1 MAATEL
7 KAQSD
12 ASRPALTPAPW
23 RRPWSWPAGF
33 ALGALILFGIYLRQ
47 ADNFPVQSD
56 GASNAL
62 QAWDMLHGNWLL
74 HGWTLTDLSFYTLDL
89 PLYGLVEAVHGL
101 NAGSAHIAAALTYTL
116 VVVCAAVLAK
126 GRAEGREALIRV
138 LMVVGMMLTPPMLSG
153 AATFLSDPD
162 HTLTQVPL
170 LLVWILLDR
179 FADRPRWPVPVLT
192 GALLAW
198 SVVAD
203 PLVIYE
209 GMLPVVVVCAL
220 RLYRHRD
227 TVPRQPRQFWYEAAL
242 ISASAV
248 AASAGALALRLI
260 GRAGGFTVTPPDTT
274 FAQVHTLY
282 THLWVTVQSVLKLYG
297 ADFSGDQGIHAAPA
311 VICLAGVALATWAAC
326 RAMRRFSA
334 MDLVTQVLVIALVVL
349 LISYT
354 VSGGPNVVGGPHEI
368 VGVLPIGAVLAAR
381 LLTAQLISGRHL
393 AAFAAL
399 LACYGLVL
407 AHDVVQPPAP
417 DADIQLAAFLTAHHL
432 DYGVATWW
440 EASGVTV
447 DSGGKVQVRPVN
459 RNEVNGHLMAIQRDS
474 VPSWYAAGQH
484 DATFLILPHFRMSC
498 VQGTHFQWTRTLDAD
513 FGPPAQT
520 YKVAGFTIDVWHEN
534 LLRHITKPVGAAC

>member
-7 KAQSD
+7 TAQSEESE
-12 ASRPALTPAPW
+12 AAVRPALW
-23 RRPWSWPAGF
+23 RRPWAWPAGF
-33 ALGALILFGIYLRQ
+33 VLGGLILFGIYLRQ
-47 ADNFPVQSD
+47 ADSFPIQSD

-62 QAWDMLHGNWLL
+62 QSWDMLHGNWLL

-89 PLYGLVEAVHGL
+89 ALYALVEAVHGL

-126 GRAEGREALIRV
+126 GRATGRDGLIRV
-138 LMVVGMMLTPPMLSG
+138 LMVAGIMLTPPMLSG

-179 FADRPRWPVPVLT
+179 FAERPRWPVPAAIGL
-192 GALLAW
+192 LLAW
-198 SVVAD
+198 SLVAD
-203 PLVIYE
+203 PLVAYE
-209 GMLPVVVVCAL
+209 GMLPIAGACAL
-220 RLYRHRD
+220 HLYRHRD
-227 TVPRQPRQFWYEAAL
+227 RVLRQPRQFWYAGAL
-242 ISASAV
+242 IAASAV
-248 AASAGALALRLI
+248 AAGAGTLALRLI
-260 GRAGGFTVTPPDTT
+260 GRAGGFVVTPPDTT
-274 FAQVHTLY
+274 FAQVHKLY
-282 THLWVTVQSVLKLYG
+282 THVWVTVQSVLKLYG
-297 ADFSGDQGIHAAPA
+297 ADFSGRQGIHAAPA

-326 RAMRRFSA
+326 RALRRFTEL
-334 MDLVTQVLVIALVVL
+334 DLVTQVLVIALAVL

-354 VSGGPNVVGGPHEI
+354 ITGGPNVVGGPHEI

-381 LLTAQLISGRHL
+381 LLTGTLISGRHL

-417 DADIQLAAFLTAHHL
+417 DADSQLASFLTAHHL

-440 EASGVTV
+440 EASGVTL

-459 RNEVNGHLMAIQRDS
+459 RNEATGHLMAIQRDS
-474 VPSWYAAGQH
+474 VPSWYDASQH
-484 DATFLILPHFRMSC
+484 DATFLILPSYHMSC
-498 VQGTHFQWTRTLDAD
+498 VAGSRYQWTQTLDTD
-513 FGPPAQT
+513 FGPPAAS
-520 YKVAGFTIDVWHEN
+520 YKVAGFTIDVWNEN
-534 LLRHITKPVGAAC
+534 LLRHIAKPSGAAC